1 MKIMAVRS
9 QKASHNFDVIIVG
22 AGSIGTPSA
31 LFLAKGGLKV
41 LVIDQL
47 PSVGQ
52 ASNKHAI
59 GGIRATHSDPAKIYI
74 GTRSLEH
81 FSRWQEVYGDD
92 IEWYKG
98 GYSFVA
104 YRNQEVTTLKDLLTI
119 QHDYGLNIDW
129 YDQKELLE
137 IIPDLNSKGLMG
149 GTYSPDDGSASPLRS
164 AYAFFRKAQEFGA
177 EFHFSEKAINIYIK
191 SGKIVGIETNKG
203 KYSCN
208 ILINAAGAWAR
219 KLSALAGVEIPVR
232 PDAHE
237 AGITE
242 PVQKLFDPMIVDI
255 RPGNGSSNFYFYQH
269 PTGKIIFCVTP
280 SPQIWGNLSLATSE
294 FLPMAAKRLIDIMP
308 KLKNIRV
315 RRTWRGTYPMTPD
328 GSPIVGKINELDG
341 YILAVG
347 MCGQGFMLGPGIGE
361 LLTNMILERLNKQE
375 IVALDSLSLDREF
388 AAVEQLK

>member
-1 MKIMAVRS
+1 MAARN

-59 GGIRATHSDPAKIYI
+59 GGIRATHSDPAKIYLCS
-74 GTRSLEH
+74 RSLEH

-104 YRNQEVTTLKDLLTI
+104 YRNQEVSTLKDLLTI

-164 AYAFFRKAQEFGA
+164 AYAFFRQAKELGA
-177 EFHFSEKAINIYIK
+177 EFHFNEKVMSVHIK
-191 SGKIVGIETNKG
+191 SGKIVGIETTKG

-208 ILINAAGAWAR
+208 LLINAAGAWAR
-219 KLSALAGVEIPVR
+219 ELSALAGVEIPVR

-255 RPGNGSSNFYFYQH
+255 RPGNGSSNFYFYQP
-269 PTGKIIFCVTP
+269 PTGQIIFCVTP
-280 SPQIWGNLSLATSE
+280 SPQIWGILNLATSK

-328 GSPIVGKINELDG
+328 GSPIVGKVNELEG
-341 YILAVG
+341 YLLAVG

-361 LLTNMILERLNKQE
+361 LLTNMILDRLNKQE
-375 IVALDSLSLDREF
+375 IVALDSLGLDREF
-388 AAVEQLK
+388 ARVEQLK

>member
-1 MKIMAVRS
+1 MAVRN
-9 QKASHNFDVIIVG
+9 QMVSHNFDVIIVG
-22 AGSIGTPSA
+22 AGSIGMPSA

-74 GTRSLEH
+74 CSRSLEH

-119 QHDYGLNIDW
+119 QHAYGLNIDW

-177 EFHFSEKAINIYIK
+177 EFHFNEEAINIHIK

-208 ILINAAGAWAR
+208 LLINAAGAWAR
-219 KLSALAGVEIPVR
+219 ELSALAGVEIPVR

-255 RPGNGSSNFYFYQH
+255 RPGNGSSNFYFYQS
-269 PTGKIIFCVTP
+269 PTGQIIFCVTP
-280 SPQIWGNLSLATSE
+280 SPQIWGNHNLATSE

-328 GSPIVGKINELDG
+328 GSPFVGKVNELDG
-341 YILAVG
+341 YILGVG
-347 MCGQGFMLGPGIGE
+347 MCGQGFMLGPGVGE
-361 LLTNMILERLNKQE
+361 LLTNMILDRLNEQE